1 MDFAKLALTGLVAG
15 LSLTACDNQTPETTT
30 PAVEAPAPEAQ
41 PLVAVEPAA
50 AEGAY
55 VDVHDCAGLNSC
67 KGLGGC
73 KVADEKLATL
83 AEKAG
88 TAMADAGEAH
98 ACKGL
103 NACKGLGGC
112 GVDEAT
118 FADLKAKADGA
129 TPAEAAP
136 AAETEKKGG

>member
-1 MDFAKLALTGLVAG
+1 MDFAKLALTGLITG
-15 LSLTACDNQTPETTT
+15 LSLTACDNQTAEPTPEPVVVEE
-30 PAVEAPAPEAQ
+30 PAVKPAP
-41 PLVAVEPAA
+41 VAVTPDAA
-50 AEGAY
+50 AKY
-55 VDVHDCAGLNSC
+55 VDVHDCAGLNTC

-73 KVADEKLATL
+73 KVSAEKLTAL

-88 TAMADAGEAH
+88 TDPAAAGEAH

-118 FADLKAKADGA
+118 FATLKAKADGA
-129 TPAEAAP
+129 AVPAE
-136 AAETEKKGG
+136 GG